1 MRNQEKFESAENE
14 YKAARQMVD
23 NKSKS
28 ILEKLDLVKINLSV
42 RFFDKITT
50 KFYEVFDEVHSK
62 MNNVQN
68 ELNDIETR
76 RANLPL
82 KSHERFNTE
91 SGYVGEQ

>member
-62 MNNVQN
+62 MNNV
-68 ELNDIETR
+68 
-76 RANLPL
+76 
-82 KSHERFNTE
+82 
-91 SGYVGEQ
+91 

>member
-50 KFYEVFDEVHSK
+50 KFY
-62 MNNVQN
+62 
-68 ELNDIETR
+68 
-76 RANLPL
+76 
-82 KSHERFNTE
+82 
-91 SGYVGEQ
+91 

>member
-50 KFYEVFDEVHSK
+50 KFYQVFDEVHSK

-68 ELNDIETR
+68 ELNDIETN